1 MKTCIHHHI
10 IQSMLSVLKV
20 LYAVLTHVFP
30 CTPNTG
36 KVKMNVKVIQSCVT
50 LCNPMDCGLVPPED
64 GAARGTA
71 HIPGAHRSCDSL
83 SASPGCPC
91 SPMPAAAPMPAGC
104 GELGPQGLA
113 VRGAPSTPWWWAV
126 CLQSLTSHIS
136 GVRLSQL
143 FICLNCHP
151 SGTAPHR
158 QPCLLSL
165 PRP

>member
-1 MKTCIHHHI
+1 MQH
-10 IQSMLSVLKV
+10 LVR
-20 LYAVLTHVFP
+20 
-30 CTPNTG
+30 TG
-36 KVKMNVKVIQSCVT
+36 AWS
-50 LCNPMDCGLVPPED
+50 GLVPPAD
-64 GAARGTA
+64 GAARGAA
-71 HIPGAHRSCDSL
+71 HIPRAHRGYDSL
-83 SASPGCPC
+83 SASLGCPC

-143 FICLNCHP
+143 FTCLNCHP

-158 QPCLLSL
+158 QPCLLKSPQTL
-165 PRP
+165 TCRPW